1 MTKTSTAQAFL
12 VALLFLAIALSPSTT
27 QSHIAN
33 QTPAVTI
40 EATPEP
46 PSVQNS
52 TFYTVRA
59 DMRKC
64 ASPMCG
70 GYFVKRV
77 NQSVTKCANGRN
89 MPECYVADI
98 DWNGASEVEASKALI
113 RGTIHTKGDR
123 HGKYG
128 VLKVLEAW
136 QAVSDGSSNG
146 EFYRVRDLGV
156 RCIAAPCETHHEAK
170 LNTTIS
176 RNVAGVNLPSNGT
189 SESIYKSLTSEDG
202 VLVIGS
208 LADVTGP
215 AGRSKTLNATRVYLP
230 TNATAALKPCIKT
243 GCSKQI
249 CADEEM
255 MSTCDYRPEFECY
268 KKAACERQAD
278 GNCGFTKTTE
288 LNSCLIRSKRSGV

>member
-12 VALLFLAIALSPSTT
+12 VALLFLAIALSPSQT
-27 QSHIAN
+27 QSHVAIQNSNVA
-33 QTPAVTI
+33 I
-40 EATPEP
+40 EATPES
-46 PSVQNS
+46 PSVENS
-52 TFYTVRA
+52 TFYSVRA

-77 NQSVTKCANGRN
+77 NQSLTKCANGRSSA
-89 MPECYVADI
+89 ECYVTSI
-98 DWNGASEVEASKALI
+98 DWNGTTEVQPGRALI
-113 RGTIHTKGDR
+113 RGTLDTKGDR
-123 HGKYG
+123 RGKYG

-136 QAVSDGSSNG
+136 QALSDGRSNG

-170 LNTTIS
+170 LNTNIA
-176 RNVAGVNLPSNGT
+176 RKIAGVKLPESET
-189 SESIYKSLTSEDG
+189 SEEVYKSLTSPEG
-202 VLVIGS
+202 ILVTGS

-215 AGRSKTLNATRVYLP
+215 AGRSKTLNATRVFLKVDSKS
-230 TNATAALKPCIKT
+230 AMKPCIKT
-243 GCSKQI
+243 GCSKEI
-249 CADEEM
+249 CAEEEM

-278 GNCGFTKTTE
+278 GNCGFTKTKE
-288 LNSCLIRSKRSGV
+288 FNSCLIRSKRSGV